1 MSLHI
6 YRVNHSIF
14 APTPGG
20 SLRAGK
26 TIPGEGGRDR
36 NASGQTILGNGRK
49 RVCRRMSGRRNL
61 RIIRPSSAPGCGSN
75 RLPGATSSPHILLR
89 ERPGKPGGWNFRAT
103 DGSPSPWERRIA
115 KRLGLMQPSL
125 AQPAELF
132 PGPFRA
138 ASLSRIHSIDSK
150 RRLIS
155 QDNFA
160 RQF

>member
-20 SLRAGK
+20 SFRAGK
-26 TIPGEGGRDR
+26 TIPGEGAGDR
-36 NASGQTILGNGRK
+36 NASGQTILGNGGK
-49 RVCRRMSGRRNL
+49 RVCRRMSDRCNL
-61 RIIRPSSAPGCGSN
+61 RIIRPASTPGCGSN

-89 ERPGKPGGWNFRAT
+89 ERPGKSRDWIPRDRRKSSPRGKADRSTA
-103 DGSPSPWERRIA
+103 GST
-115 KRLGLMQPSL
+115 QPSL

-138 ASLSRIHSIDSK
+138 AHLSRIHSIDSK